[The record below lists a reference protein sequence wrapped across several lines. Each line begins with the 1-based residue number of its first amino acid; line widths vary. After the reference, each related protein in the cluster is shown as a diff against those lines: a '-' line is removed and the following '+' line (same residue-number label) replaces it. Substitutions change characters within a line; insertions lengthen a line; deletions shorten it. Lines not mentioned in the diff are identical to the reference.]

1 MASPLEPFVLIGSM
15 VDDQFGQ
22 DPQPSAV
29 RFLNEAAGILQGAVV
44 GADAGILSD
53 IITVIAP
60 WRRIERQYPDGI
72 HAKAHDVVELL
83 DQAFE
88 IANAVIVGVE
98 KGLDV
103 HLVDDGV
110 LVPQGVVEEVD
121 GLDGVRFAA
130 GIHHWPCPLRYGWF
144 EPLIKVPGEF
154 ARWRRVD
161 AAARV
166 VATATCHARSSGNRS
181 SDLPP
186 AARRHLSS
194 QTPTVVARR
203 SLPGPRTDPG

>member
-1 MASPLEPFVLIGSM
+1 MAGPLEPFVLIGGM
-15 VDDQFGQ
+15 VDDQLGQ
-22 DPQPSAV
+22 DAQPPAV
-29 RFLNEAAGILQGAVV
+29 RFLDEATGILQGAVV
-44 GADAGILSD
+44 GADAGIFGD
-53 IITVIAP
+53 VIAVVAP
-60 WRRIERQYPDGI
+60 WRRIERQYPNGI

-110 LVPQGVVEEVD
+110 LVPQGIVEEVD
-121 GLDGVRFAA
+121 SLDGVRFAA
-130 GIHHWPCPLRYGWF
+130 GIHHWPCPLRCGWF
-144 EPLIKVPGEF
+144 ESLIKVPGEF

-161 AAARV
+161 ATVRV

-181 SDLPP
+181 SGLPP
-186 AARRHLSS
+186 AARRHQSS
-194 QTPTVVARR
+194 QTPTAVTRR
-203 SLPGPRTDPG
+203 SLPGPRMDPG